1 MTQETTLEQVGEQTQ
16 PNEQQ
21 QNGAQAPEADLAAEA
36 VEQSPESLQI
46 AQLQS
51 ELAVA
56 QAKVAELTDTL
67 QRTAAEYQ
75 NSRRRQERQLAE
87 EIERSGSHLLRR
99 LLPILDDLELAFANA
114 PQTEDEAQRAWVDGL
129 HQIQKKLFSVLED
142 EGVAVVPLTGPFDP
156 THHEAISSEPHESI
170 PAGHIIETLRA
181 GYQYKGRVLRP
192 AMVRVAG

>member
-21 QNGAQAPEADLAAEA
+21 QNGVQAREADLAAEA
-36 VEQSPESLQI
+36 VEQSPELQQI

-51 ELAVA
+51 ELAAA

-129 HQIQKKLFSVLED
+129 HQIQKKLFGVLED

-170 PAGHIIETLRA
+170 LSGHLIETLRA

>member
-21 QNGAQAPEADLAAEA
+21 QNGVQAREADLAAEA
-36 VEQSPESLQI
+36 VEQSPELQQI

-51 ELAVA
+51 ELAAA

-87 EIERSGSHLLRR
+87 EIERSSSHLLRR

-129 HQIQKKLFSVLED
+129 HQIQKKLFGVLED
-142 EGVAVVPLTGPFDP
+142 EGVAVVPPTGPFDP

-170 PAGHIIETLRA
+170 PSGHIIETLRA